1 MKNFIE
7 TIKKKDKKIT
17 NFFEKKE
24 LGKLEK
30 MYAELEEEH
39 QEIRENLK
47 EVNYLLDLIEKHQV
61 EATEQPDK
69 KIKDRNNW
77 LEKIKSTIEK
87 IHVSTT
93 ENLSSDDIEFVQK
106 EKSKLLFEKSQLEK
120 EHHHIHQL
128 LAKIDIYMMDARNT
142 VCKEITKGYDI
153 ADVGEKLLEHFGN
166 QLNEETDYD
175 SGRKKIMKFLESL
188 FSINKIKA
196 RELVDLL
203 EKSSVIYYKTDYS
216 NVITIPDY
224 DDFIEFTSLNYTPL
238 FGTWY
243 INA

>member
-17 NFFEKKE
+17 KFFEKKE
-24 LGKLEK
+24 LSKLEK
-30 MYAELEEEH
+30 MHANLEEEH

-61 EATEQPDK
+61 KTAEHQDK
-69 KIKDRNNW
+69 KIKERNNW
-77 LEKIKSTIEK
+77 LKKIKSTIEK
-87 IHVSTT
+87 IHVSNT
-93 ENLSSDDIEFVQK
+93 EKLSSDDIEFMQK

-128 LAKIDIYMMDARNT
+128 LAKMDIYMMDARNM
-142 VCKEITKGYDI
+142 VCKEISKGYDI

-166 QLNEETDYD
+166 KINEKIDYD
-175 SGRKKIMKFLESL
+175 SGRKKIMKFLENL

-216 NVITIPDY
+216 NIVTIPDY
-224 DDFIEFTSLNYTPL
+224 DDFLEFTNLNYIPL